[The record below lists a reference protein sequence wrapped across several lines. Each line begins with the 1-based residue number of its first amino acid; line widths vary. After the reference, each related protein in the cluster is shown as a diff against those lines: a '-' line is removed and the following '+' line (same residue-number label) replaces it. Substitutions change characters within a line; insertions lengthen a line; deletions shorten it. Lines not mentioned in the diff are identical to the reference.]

1 MMELMNIV
9 LFFSEA
15 SESTWRSKVYD
26 HFNITLRRE
35 VDDHQKPKKLVFV
48 FTCKVDPINHTP
60 HVRPRTSIGHG
71 TKNLQDGVRSCNKRL
86 GVAAGA
92 VSVQPAGEPYT
103 PAGHRTLIALR
114 CAKNHRP
121 FNSVL
126 DDDYQAE
133 VEMLR
138 PRTIIPSPQTV
149 SRDIKAMYVEMSKHV
164 RNYFMVCHLY
174 ICMVLL
180 LLNNI

>member
-1 MMELMNIV
+1 M
-9 LFFSEA
+9 
-15 SESTWRSKVYD
+15 
-26 HFNITLRRE
+26 
-35 VDDHQKPKKLVFV
+35 
-48 FTCKVDPINHTP
+48 
-60 HVRPRTSIGHG
+60 SIGHG
-71 TKNLQDGVRSCNKRL
+71 TKNLLEGVQSCDKHL

-103 PAGHRTLIALR
+103 PAGHHTLIALQ
-114 CAKNHRP
+114 CAKNHCP
-121 FNSVL
+121 FNLVL

-133 VEMLR
+133 VEMLQ

-149 SRDIKAMYVEMSKHV
+149 SCDIKAMYAEMSKHV

-180 LLNNI
+180 LLNHNI

>member
-15 SESTWRSKVYD
+15 SKSTWRSKVYD

-35 VDDHQKPKKLVFV
+35 VDDYQKPKKLVFV
-48 FTCKVDPINHTP
+48 FTCKVDPTHHTL
-60 HVRPRTSIGHG
+60 HVRPHMSIGHG
-71 TKNLQDGVRSCNKRL
+71 TKNLQEGVRSCDKRL

-103 PAGHRTLIALR
+103 PAGHCTLITLQ
-114 CAKNHRP
+114 CTKNHHP

-133 VEMLR
+133 VEML
-138 PRTIIPSPQTV
+138 
-149 SRDIKAMYVEMSKHV
+149 
-164 RNYFMVCHLY
+164 
-174 ICMVLL
+174 
-180 LLNNI
+180 